1 MSNQNAPV
9 VIKSSAL
16 NDMQVEDLL
25 NLSGSSV
32 ELLVDLPVLP
42 SGFYHFVVESAE
54 VGQTGKKGEE
64 KAAIIV
70 TLAITGVEALDN
82 PADQKIMDEVDLP
95 NNPVTYKENFGL
107 QSKDGFGVRSF
118 CTFTAGWSAT
128 TGHDV
133 VMARVENLAGAVGVC
148 KLDINSY
155 LPTGKADLPENY
167 RENNRLNVR
176 QVVWA

>member
-1 MSNQNAPV
+1 MSQQNDKV
-9 VIKSSAL
+9 VIKSSVL
-16 NDMQVEDLL
+16 NEMNVEDLL

-42 SGFYHFVVESAE
+42 AGFYHFVVESCE

-64 KAAIIV
+64 KAAIV
-70 TLAITGVEALDN
+70 TTLQITGVEALDN
-82 PADQKIMDEVDLP
+82 PADQKILDEVDLA

-118 CTFTAGWSAT
+118 CTFTAGWADAT
-128 TGHDV
+128 GNDV
-133 VMARVENLAGAVGVC
+133 VMVRVENLAGAVGVC
-148 KLDINSY
+148 KLDINTY
-155 LPTGKADLPENY
+155 LPSGKADLPENY
-167 RENNRLNVR
+167 KENNRLNVR